1 MKKYLLIL
9 SFILFTNESYAEF
22 KNNIIQNF
30 KNTNNIIFNFEQ
42 NINGKIER
50 GNCTIQYP
58 KKIFC
63 KYDLG
68 NEKVLISNGKTLVIK
83 TKTSY
88 YVYPLHMTPLNFILD
103 KDFLIGKI
111 KYLNERIVEDKFINY
126 TFNENDNEINIFF
139 DKTNYDLIGWQ
150 TLDIFQNL
158 SITFLSSIFKNQN
171 LNKNLFILPK
181 QN

>member
-9 SFILFTNESYAEF
+9 YLFFFSNESYAEF
-22 KNNIIQNF
+22 KNDIIQNF
-30 KNTNNIIFNFEQ
+30 KNTDNISFKFEQ

-63 KYDLG
+63 NYDLDNG
-68 NEKVLISNGKTLVIK
+68 KVLISNGKTLIIK
-83 TKTSY
+83 TNTSY
-88 YVYPLHMTPLNFILD
+88 YVYPLNKTPLNSILD
-103 KDFLIGKI
+103 KDFLIDKI
-111 KYLNERIVEDKFINY
+111 EYLEERIVGDKFINY